1 MDYNKVI
8 NRTIYSYHLEKQREF
23 KKLKEDLK
31 TCCCFPTR
39 KKIKSR
45 LEELEIILSR
55 DYSLAKYQL
64 VPVLGVSY
72 KELKNYPELVEITN
86 KQRILKRALA

>member
-1 MDYNKVI
+1 MDYNNVI
-8 NRTIYSYHLEKQREF
+8 NRTILLYHVDRQREF

-39 KKIKSR
+39 KKIKTR

-55 DYSLAKYQL
+55 DYALDKINLANK
-64 VPVLGVSY
+64 LGVKY
-72 KELKNYPELVEITN
+72 KDLNDYPKMIEIEH
-86 KQRILKRALA
+86 KSRILKRALA

>member
-1 MDYNKVI
+1 MDYNNVI
-8 NRTIYSYHLEKQREF
+8 SRTILLYHRDRQREF

-55 DYSLAKYQL
+55 DYALDKIGL
-64 VPVLGVSY
+64 VHKLGVKY
-72 KELKNYPELVEITN
+72 KDLNKYPEMIEIEH
-86 KQRILKRALA
+86 KSRILKRALA